1 MSGLIVVLLL
11 AQILLARQN
20 NFEQNRLSQAQLI
33 VTQAQAFQSN
43 LKQLAV
49 RIYQVSQQTQDQ
61 GLKDLLVRQQISFNP
76 SQSPDNSSSAPTP
89 SPAPTP
95 TH

>member
-20 NFEQNRLSQAQLI
+20 NFEQNRLSQAQQI
-33 VTQAQAFQSN
+33 VTQAQGFQAN
-43 LKQLAV
+43 LKQLAM
-49 RIYQVSQQTQDQ
+49 RIYQLSQQTQDQ
-61 GLKDLLVRQQISFNP
+61 GLKDLLVRQQITFN
-76 SQSPDNSSSAPTP
+76 SNQSSGNGSSSPSETTP
-89 SPAPTP
+89 ST